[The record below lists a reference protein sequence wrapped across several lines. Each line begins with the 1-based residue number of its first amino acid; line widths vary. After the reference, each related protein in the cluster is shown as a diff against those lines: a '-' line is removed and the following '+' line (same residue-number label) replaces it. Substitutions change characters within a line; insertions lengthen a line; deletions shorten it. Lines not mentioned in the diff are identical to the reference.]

1 MAAVSESLEKA
12 PRVGAPQDRV
22 LSTFESKVASGDLLL
37 GTEFQRR
44 AGWSHQALSE
54 AVQAGRVC
62 CVEVGGTRAYP
73 DFYLD
78 PRYSREDLEKVTE
91 LLGERSPGS
100 KFVFFTTPKGS
111 LARPDGPG
119 CSPGP
124 TVPRTPLQALEE
136 GDIELVRRAATG
148 YAQR

>member
-1 MAAVSESLEKA
+1 MRELLRATTDQM
-12 PRVGAPQDRV
+12 APQDNV
-22 LSTFESKVASGDLLL
+22 LSTFESMLAAGDLVA

-44 AGWSHQALSE
+44 SGWSHQALSE

-62 CVEVGGTRAYP
+62 YVEVGGTRAYP

-100 KFVFFTTPKGS
+100 KFLFFTTPKAS
-111 LARPDGPG
+111 LARPEDPG
-119 CSPGP
+119 RTPGP
-124 TVPRTPLQALEE
+124 AVPRTPLQALEE
-136 GDIELVRRAATG
+136 DDVELVMRAATG